1 MNNDECSEKTEKELM
16 KLGYWNDLYSQND
29 YFGSGQTIL
38 ANFAKEI
45 IEKNSL
51 KNILEVGCG
60 QGRDSIYF
68 AKLGYD
74 VVAFDLSKN
83 AIKFVEKVKKEE
95 NLKNL
100 QLFVHDAQKIFN
112 FQNLKFDLVY
122 SNLALQFFNKSQLEK
137 IFSNIS
143 DKMGQNSFFLFSTKK
158 AGDKYFDFGT
168 KIGNN
173 AFEYKGIIRFFF
185 NKDELEKLLKQ
196 NFEIKYFDEDN
207 HENSDNTVSV
217 WWKILVKKI

>member
-1 MNNDECSEKTEKELM
+1 MNNDEYSEKTEKELM

-158 AGDKYFDFGT
+158 SGDKYFDFGT
-168 KIGNN
+168 KISNN
-173 AFEYKGIIRFFF
+173 AFEYKGITRFFF

-207 HENSDNTVSV
+207 HENPDNTVSV
-217 WWKILVKKI
+217 WLKILVKKI

>member
-1 MNNDECSEKTEKELM
+1 MNNDEYSRKTEKELI
-16 KLGYWNDLYSQND
+16 KLGYWNGLYSQND

-112 FQNLKFDLVY
+112 FQNSKFDLVY

-137 IFSNIS
+137 IFSNIFN
-143 DKMGQNSFFLFSTKK
+143 KMGQNSFFLFSTKK
-158 AGDKYFDFGT
+158 AGDKYFDFG
-168 KIGNN
+168 
-173 AFEYKGIIRFFF
+173 
-185 NKDELEKLLKQ
+185 
-196 NFEIKYFDEDN
+196 
-207 HENSDNTVSV
+207 
-217 WWKILVKKI
+217 ILG